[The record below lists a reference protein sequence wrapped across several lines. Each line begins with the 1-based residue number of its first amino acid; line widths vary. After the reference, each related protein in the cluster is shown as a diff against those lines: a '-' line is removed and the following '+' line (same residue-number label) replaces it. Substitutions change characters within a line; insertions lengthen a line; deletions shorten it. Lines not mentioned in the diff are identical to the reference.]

1 MIEQQRI
8 KLNGRDYLWV
18 YDADEKSAERCWS
31 WVDERTYTVPG
42 TGIVQALT
50 AAFLRRDF
58 AAMASQATE
67 SENTRL
73 FQILCSMGLPST
85 VAAEKLGISAPIKCR
100 DCGRLTSDHYTDSR
114 CARCHE
120 RFVGTSR
127 SRNAGKWSGT
137 GMSQ

>member
-1 MIEQQRI
+1 MIKEQRI
-8 KLNGRDYLWV
+8 NLNGRDYLWI
-18 YDADEKSAERCWS
+18 YDPHEASAERSWS
-31 WVDERTYTVPG
+31 WVDECTYIAPG
-42 TGIVQALT
+42 TGTCQALA

-67 SENTRL
+67 SEKTRL
-73 FQILCSMGLPST
+73 FEILCSMGLPNT
-85 VAAEKLGISAPIKCR
+85 EAAEKLGISAPIKCR
-100 DCGRLTSDHYTDSR
+100 DCGRLTTDHYTDSR
-114 CARCHE
+114 CPRCHE